1 MGCSP
6 GFLGEY
12 NNAVKSQQ
20 SANPYEEREIDVLDF
35 PFLILLPEGKIVK
48 IQRRGSVTALRR
60 FCNVQ
65 KKAKLT

>member
-1 MGCSP
+1 MGRSP

-20 SANPYEEREIDVLDF
+20 PANPYEEREIEYIDF

-48 IQRRGSVTALRR
+48 IQRRSSVTVLRI
-60 FCNVQ
+60 Q

>member
-1 MGCSP
+1 MGHSP

-20 SANPYEEREIDVLDF
+20 LANPYEEREIDVLDF

-48 IQRRGSVTALRR
+48 IQRRSSVTVLRR
-60 FCNVQ
+60 FCDVQ
-65 KKAKLT
+65 KRAMS